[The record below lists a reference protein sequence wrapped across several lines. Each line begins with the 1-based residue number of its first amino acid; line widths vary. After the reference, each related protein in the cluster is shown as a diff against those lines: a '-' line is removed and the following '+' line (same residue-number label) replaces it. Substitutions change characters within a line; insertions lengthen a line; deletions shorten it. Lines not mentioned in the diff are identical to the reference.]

1 LQAVLEAAAA
11 FPNRL
16 NTAALFNPEDV
27 GKKELLAQVKV
38 TGIIF
43 IVSPAIYHLQVRC
56 YMQ

>member
-1 LQAVLEAAAA
+1 LQAVLEAAAV

-38 TGIIF
+38 TGMIF
-43 IVSPAIYHLQVRC
+43 IL
-56 YMQ
+56 

>member
-27 GKKELLAQVKV
+27 GKEVLLTQVKV
-38 TGIIF
+38 TGFSF
-43 IVSPAIYHLQVRC
+43 ILQ
-56 YMQ
+56 YLQ